1 MAAVNAARDGQTALA
16 LRLTKHL
23 APADAAGK
31 NVAFSPVSVHA
42 GLALVA
48 AGAGG
53 ATQAQLLSFLG
64 APTADGLA
72 AFGRHVSERVLADRA
87 DSGGPRVLFG
97 GGVWID
103 ESRGGLKKEFQ
114 DIAAKSYRSEARTVS
129 FTEEPEEAVEM
140 INSWVKKATNNLI
153 DSMISRSDITS
164 DTDLVLANAV
174 YFKGSWLDPFNFCHT
189 SPGKFHR
196 LDGSHVE
203 PSFMSKLKTMYI
215 SCMDGFK
222 VLKLPYGPE
231 GVYEYIEG
239 TSYKIHRGPRATSV
253 KSGNATQFS
262 MFVFLPDKHDGIST
276 MVDLI
281 TSAPGYLY
289 SVLPTETKLVSLEVP
304 KLEISFDWN
313 LGKDLRQLG
322 LTLPFST
329 EAGDLRG
336 MYKNDDGRPT
346 FLTKVAHKA
355 VIKVNEEGT
364 EAAAVMTSLRGGG
377 GPPPDMVKFVADHP
391 FTFMIMEERSGVI
404 VFAGHVLDPTCK

>member
-1 MAAVNAARDGQTALA
+1 MAAADAVRDGQTALA

-23 APADAAGK
+23 APVDAAGK

-72 AFGRHVSERVLADRA
+72 AFGRRVSERVLADRA

-103 ESRGGLKKEFQ
+103 ESRGGLKKAFQ
-114 DIAAKSYRSEARTVS
+114 DIAAKSYKSEARTVS

-153 DSMISRSDITS
+153 DSMISRSDITA

-174 YFKGSWLDPFNFCHT
+174 YFKGSWLDPFNFCST

-231 GVYEYIEG
+231 GEYESIQG
-239 TSYKIHRGPRATSV
+239 TPYKIHRGPRATSV
-253 KSGNATQFS
+253 KSDNATQFS
-262 MFVFLPDKHDGIST
+262 MFVFLPDKRDNIST

-289 SVLPTETKLVSLEVP
+289 SVLPTETKLVSLELP

-322 LTLPFST
+322 LTLPFSA
-329 EAGDLRG
+329 EVGDLRG

-377 GPPPDMVKFVADHP
+377 GPPPDMVEFVADHP
-391 FTFMIMEERSGVI
+391 FTFMIIEERSGVI

>member
-262 MFVFLPDKHDGIST
+262 MFVFLPDKHYGIST

>member
-1 MAAVNAARDGQTALA
+1 
-16 LRLTKHL
+16 
-23 APADAAGK
+23 
-31 NVAFSPVSVHA
+31 
-42 GLALVA
+42 
-48 AGAGG
+48 
-53 ATQAQLLSFLG
+53 
-64 APTADGLA
+64 
-72 AFGRHVSERVLADRA
+72 
-87 DSGGPRVLFG
+87 
-97 GGVWID
+97 
-103 ESRGGLKKEFQ
+103 
-114 DIAAKSYRSEARTVS
+114 
-129 FTEEPEEAVEM
+129 M

-153 DSMISRSDITS
+153 DSMISRSDITA

-189 SPGKFHR
+189 SPGKFHL
-196 LDGSHVE
+196 LDGSYVE

-231 GVYEYIEG
+231 EVYEYIEG

-262 MFVFLPDKHDGIST
+262 MFVFLPDKRDGIYT